1 MNCIKS
7 LNGFLPMKK
16 AGKLILTIIMFN
28 LMLDVVSPQLLIA
41 HI

>member
-7 LNGFLPMKK
+7 LSGCFPMKK

-28 LMLDVVSPQLLIA
+28 LMLNVVSPQLIIA

>member
-1 MNCIKS
+1 
-7 LNGFLPMKK
+7 MKK

-28 LMLDVVSPQLLIA
+28 LMINVVSPQLIIA

>member
-1 MNCIKS
+1 
-7 LNGFLPMKK
+7 MKK

-28 LMLDVVSPQLLIA
+28 LMLDVVSLQLLIA